1 MWLGN
6 GVLFTRGPSTYKI
19 PGFNDV
25 PLDFR
30 VELLADA
37 PNPRAIHSSK
47 GVGEPPLFL
56 SASVFFGILP
66 LFLPTL
72 TPSHPSHSSYPLTP
86 SYSPHPFLPLSPL
99 LTPLIPL
106 ISHHLSSSPSSS
118 SPLFPSLF
126 VHPLTIYKLS
136 VTPSPLRAQ
145 TQGNTATSHSTPLRP
160 ASAYALRARM
170 RSLRSSRRRNSSIY
184 SFCFFTFTFV
194 LLCYCLSVLLQ

>member
-72 TPSHPSHSSYPLTP
+72 PPLTTSHPSH
-86 SYSPHPFLPLSPL
+86 PFLPP
-99 LTPLIPL
+99 
-106 ISHHLSSSPSSS
+106 HHLSSHPPHPHPPHPR
-118 SPLFPSLF
+118 PL
-126 VHPLTIYKLS
+126 PLPY
-136 VTPSPLRAQ
+136 PF
-145 TQGNTATSHSTPLRP
+145 
-160 ASAYALRARM
+160 
-170 RSLRSSRRRNSSIY
+170 SLRTLFDHLQAIRDAIAAARADAGKHGYFALDSPATCERIRIA
-184 SFCFFTFTFV
+184 CEDAFTAQFT
-194 LLCYCLSVLLQ
+194 QEKQ